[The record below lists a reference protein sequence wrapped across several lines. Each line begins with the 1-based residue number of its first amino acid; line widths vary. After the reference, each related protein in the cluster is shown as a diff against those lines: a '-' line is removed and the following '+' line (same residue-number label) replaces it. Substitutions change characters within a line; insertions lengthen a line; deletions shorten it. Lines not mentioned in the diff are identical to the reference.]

1 MTCLTTPRKGVISST
16 GKALVLAHVCAERGS
31 DRPLSAGS
39 HSSCPQPTRARLG
52 PSAQVPA
59 SLMVTCHLLPPA
71 TPCFRLFQEDPRFW
85 VQEPFHALTLCWGPQ
100 RAHVWARFVSYT
112 HRIRDE
118 NQEVKIYLFMIPLK
132 TAGVNKSPESFLV
145 IKSPYFPKQRTRE

>member
-1 MTCLTTPRKGVISST
+1 MFNHAQKGRYFLHGEGLSSFHTCVPNGARTVTFLLEATAAAPSPLGP
-16 GKALVLAHVCAERGS
+16 GLA
-31 DRPLSAGS
+31 
-39 HSSCPQPTRARLG
+39 PQPR
-52 PSAQVPA
+52 SPA

-112 HRIRDE
+112 HLIRDE
-118 NQEVKIYLFMIPLK
+118 NQEVKIYLFMNPLK
-132 TAGVNKSPESFLV
+132 TAGVNKSPESFLG